1 MLPRP
6 ADHPQADIVIYD
18 GDCQFCCRQVERL
31 NWLDRGGRLAFLSLH
46 DPAVARLLPELSHDE
61 LLQEMLVLPAS
72 GGGRQ
77 PRLRYGGA
85 AAARYLSRRLPL
97 LWWLAP
103 LLHVPGSLAFWNW
116 GYQLVAR
123 NRYRWNKARGKTDCS
138 SGSCDLHFKSPKPR
152 S

>member
-1 MLPRP
+1 MLPAP
-6 ADHPQADIVIYD
+6 ADNPHADIVIYD
-18 GDCQFCCRQVERL
+18 GDCQFCTRQVKRL
-31 NWLDRGGRLAFLSLH
+31 HWLDRGRRLTFLSLH

-61 LLQEMLVLPAS
+61 LMKEMLVLPAS
-72 GGGRQ
+72 DGSQQ
-77 PRLRYGGA
+77 PRRSYGGA

-103 LLHVPGSLAFWNW
+103 LLHIPGSLPLWSW

-138 SGSCDLHFKSPKPR
+138 SGSCDLHFRSPDPR
-152 S
+152 P